1 MAIEYAKRADGSNR
15 NRGARHPSRACCIL
29 RCLGSLIPTVS
40 RLSNPQALPH
50 SETLPHFK
58 PFLLVTTLSAVA
70 PALTGTPFAVRV
82 SSLADI
88 VGVDM
93 VGLAPLASTLHAQ
106 TQQVTLDSAF
116 LAGYSWRNLGPD
128 RGGRSI
134 AVSGVK
140 GRPREAYFGATG
152 GGLWKTTD
160 GGENWHP
167 VTDFQITTASIG
179 AVAVSETDPDLVFI
193 GTGETCIRGN
203 ILPGDGVYRSRDG
216 GETWEHIGFRESH
229 GISKI
234 RIHPTDPDIV
244 YVASFG
250 KYGVPSEERGVFRS
264 TDGGDSW
271 ERVLFRDER
280 TGAIDIVIDRNNPDV
295 LYASLWEAFRKE
307 YTMSSGGPGSGMF
320 KSVDGGTTWTEITR
334 NPGMPPEGVVGR
346 IGVAVSSAN
355 SSRVYALFEHDDGGL
370 FRSDDGGESWELIND
385 ERRIRQRAFYY
396 THVFADLHDED
407 VVYVQNTSFFRSTDG
422 GATYEVINNG
432 THGDFHDFWIDP
444 DDPAHV
450 VVGNDG
456 GGAVSYTT
464 GSDWTDLEFST
475 AQFYHGVTTA
485 HIPFHICGS
494 QQDNSTLCLPSDWN
508 AGRFEQALADTAGDS
523 GARAPAITE
532 GSMGVH
538 YVAGGGEP
546 GYIAP
551 DPKDLDVFFSGTN
564 NGRYIDKFN
573 RRLGTSREVNPYPW
587 FYSGEPASDMVE
599 RWQWTF
605 PIIFSPIDPN
615 VLYASSN
622 RLWRTTDGGTNWDAL
637 SPDLTRADPM
647 TLGRSGGPIT
657 GDMNGPEVYAT
668 IFTVGPG
675 KVDIDVIW
683 TGSDDGLVHVTRD
696 GGANW
701 TNVTP
706 PDMPD
711 FGRVSLID
719 ASAFDAGRAYVSA
732 RRALL
737 DDFAPYIWK
746 TDDFGETWTRI
757 VDGIRDDAYVNSIRE
772 DPNRAG
778 LLYAGSN
785 HGVYISYDDG
795 GSWQEL
801 NPGFPDIPVTDVI
814 PEHDELAMASHGR
827 GFWILDNVA
836 PLRQIQPGMTERDLV
851 LFDPAAAYRSANGV
865 VLSWWLGDE
874 PEAAT
879 LEIMNAS
886 GEVVRT
892 FAPAVEGEERDR
904 WAGPALPME
913 AGLNRLRWD
922 LRTDPPATFPGMIL
936 WGVRTMA
943 PVVPPG
949 TYAVRLTVNG
959 RSETT
964 EVEVRRH
971 PWITDVTDE
980 DLVAQYEFG
989 MEIRDRVHEAN
1000 SAVIA
1005 IRSVKAQLDERLEAS
1020 DDERLAEAGERL
1032 EASASAVEADIY
1044 QVRNQSNQDP
1054 LNFPIRVNNR
1064 LANLLSMSEQGDGRP
1079 GSGMSAVFGIMV
1091 ERLEGYVTRLQ
1102 AVWDEELAEV
1112 NEELRRLGL
1121 EEIVVAQEGRLVS

>member
-1 MAIEYAKRADGSNR
+1 MKRF
-15 NRGARHPSRACCIL
+15 PL
-29 RCLGSLIPTVS
+29 
-40 RLSNPQALPH
+40 
-50 SETLPHFK
+50 K
-58 PFLLVTTLSAVA
+58 PFLLVTTLSVVA

-82 SSLADI
+82 SSLAD
-88 VGVDM
+88 M
-93 VGLAPLASTLHAQ
+93 VGLAPLVSTLHAQ
-106 TQQVTLDSAF
+106 TQPVVLDSAF
-116 LAGYSWRNLGPD
+116 MAGYSWRNLGPD

-229 GISKI
+229 GIAKI

-396 THVFADLHDED
+396 THVFADHHDED

-508 AGRFEQALADTAGDS
+508 AQRFEQALADTAGDS

-546 GYIAP
+546 GYMAP

-647 TLGRSGGPIT
+647 TLGHSGGPIT

-675 KVDIDVIW
+675 KVDIDVTW

-737 DDFAPYIWK
+737 DDFAPYIWR

-778 LLYAGSN
+778 LLYAGTN

-874 PEAAT
+874 PESAT
-879 LEIMNAS
+879 LEIMDAS

-989 MEIRDRVHEAN
+989 MEIRDKVHEAN

-1121 EEIVVAQEGRLVS
+1121 EEIVVGGVRVGVVS